1 MAITNVG
8 SKYFDSYSVSRE
20 RMREREAFFQS
31 QGRLSSHE
39 VNDHWEGLPA

>member
-1 MAITNVG
+1 MVITDVG
-8 SKYFDSYSVSRE
+8 CKYFDSCSVSKE
-20 RMREREAFFQS
+20 RKREREAIFQS

>member
-1 MAITNVG
+1 MSG
-8 SKYFDSYSVSRE
+8 VSILIVARYLERE
-20 RMREREAFFQS
+20 REREREAFFQS